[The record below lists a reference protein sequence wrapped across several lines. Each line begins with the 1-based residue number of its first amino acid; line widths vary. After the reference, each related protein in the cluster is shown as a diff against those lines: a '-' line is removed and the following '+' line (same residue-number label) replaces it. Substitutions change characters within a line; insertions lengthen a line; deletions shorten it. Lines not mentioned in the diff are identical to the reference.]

1 MSNDVKCSDSSES
14 RRWATLVLG
23 SAALAALSWGL
34 PLPSRFGDLLRAGAA
49 QSAAGGPAGAAALV
63 IASCLVW
70 PLLVWGCAVLL
81 LGAATRLPGGAGR
94 YAVRALRRLL
104 PAALR
109 PLLVAGL
116 GVSIGVGTIA
126 CGTTDSTAAQ
136 SIGAESI
143 GGATSSARVAAPAG
157 DAAARADVAGR
168 AAAGAAARLAVRGG
182 SGPDHRRHDPAGARL
197 AGRKRSSVR
206 ERHGRVRRPPG
217 PSGPRR
223 AAAAPHRAASRSA
236 AAAHGRTPLRGPV
249 LVRPGDTLWAIA
261 AAHLPAGADA
271 AQIDHAWRAWYA
283 ANAGVIG
290 PDPDLILPGQ
300 HLLPPITKDA

>member
-1 MSNDVKCSDSSES
+1 MD
-14 RRWATLVLG
+14 
-23 SAALAALSWGL
+23 
-34 PLPSRFGDLLRAGAA
+34 
-49 QSAAGGPAGAAALV
+49 PAGAAALV

-94 YAVRALRRLL
+94 YAGRALRRLL

-136 SIGAESI
+136 SIGAELI
-143 GGATSSARVAAPAG
+143 GGATESGPGRCAG
-157 DAAARADVAGR
+157 GGRSGPGRRRRTRRCRRAT
-168 AAAGAAARLAVRGG
+168 RLAVRGG
-182 SGPDHRRHDPAGARL
+182 PAPITVVTTLPELDWPVASAPASASSRASTPAARTL
-197 AGRKRSSVR
+197 
-206 ERHGRVRRPPG
+206 RPT
-217 PSGPRR
+217 
-223 AAAAPHRAASRSA
+223 ATAVALHRAASRSA
-236 AAAHGRTPLRGPV
+236 AAARSRTPPRGPV